1 MRKEGEPEA
10 CGVALAASVRL
21 HLRLAPL
28 MLPSMSKYAAVAALC
43 AVCTL
48 CGALIAVQL
57 FKPKPPPVIQEAP
70 VVTRIQ
76 EAARLES
83 LDVTLYKKI
92 DFSPDP
98 KPADSIWGSFSN
110 FARYAMKPPRGK
122 AIVFAEAHLSIDLR
136 KLNDQSVR
144 VTGKKVQIVLPKLET
159 KVELKPA
166 ETEIIGSNL
175 DSKETAELFALAHD
189 AFLRE
194 VSGDAALKEK
204 ATQAA
209 KRSLQALIGTLG
221 FWQVEFV
228 DALPPAPML
237 Q

>member
-1 MRKEGEPEA
+1 
-10 CGVALAASVRL
+10 
-21 HLRLAPL
+21 
-28 MLPSMSKYAAVAALC
+28 MSKYAAIAALC
-43 AVCTL
+43 LVCAL
-48 CGALIAVQL
+48 CGGLVAAQL
-57 FKPKPPPVIQEAP
+57 FKPKPPPLVQEPPVI
-70 VVTRIQ
+70 TRIQ
-76 EAARLES
+76 EAARLET

-98 KPADSIWGSFSN
+98 KPADSIWGSVSN
-110 FARYAMKPPRGK
+110 FARYAVKPPRGK

-144 VTGKKVQIVLPKLET
+144 VTGKKVQVVLPKLET
-159 KVELKPA
+159 KVELRPA

-175 DSKETAELFALAHD
+175 DSKETAELFSLAQD
-189 AFLRE
+189 AFVRE
-194 VSGDAALKEK
+194 VSADPALKEK

-209 KRSLQALIGTLG
+209 RRSLQALIGTLG

-228 DALPPAPML
+228 DALPPAPVL